1 MWGVRRNR
9 IALVG
14 AMSAAVAAGAWIFLD
29 KNEPAPPLAHDV
41 EAAAAKPITKDK
53 RRVTDEVR
61 DELLRRAQVWKP
73 PTVPAARAS
82 FNDINLDELSCK
94 FKLGDLGGTS
104 PKFDCTLESG
114 EEVRI
119 KYGNGPEVPAEAA
132 ATRLLRTLG
141 FGADHIAIVRK
152 LRCYGCPDEPFS
164 TVKAVELTRTTPLL
178 ERVVDYTEYEEFEWV
193 GLERKFEGRPIETER
208 LEGWS
213 FFELDKVDA
222 KAGGAPRAHV
232 DALRLIAVL
241 LAHWD
246 NKSENQ
252 RMVCLSA
259 WSDNGTCA
267 QPFLL
272 LQDVGATFG
281 PSKMDLT
288 AWEQAPMWEDR
299 ARCVVS
305 MQTLPFDG
313 ATFGRATITEAGR
326 KFLDERLK
334 QLSDEQV
341 TALFES
347 ARFHEKRGVFNAP
360 HQLADWVR
368 VFRAR
373 ARAISEG
380 PACPEA

>member
-1 MWGVRRNR
+1 M
-9 IALVG
+9 
-14 AMSAAVAAGAWIFLD
+14 
-29 KNEPAPPLAHDV
+29 
-41 EAAAAKPITKDK
+41 
-53 RRVTDEVR
+53 
-61 DELLRRAQVWKP
+61 
-73 PTVPAARAS
+73 
-82 FNDINLDELSCK
+82 
-94 FKLGDLGGTS
+94 
-104 PKFDCTLESG
+104 
-114 EEVRI
+114 
-119 KYGNGPEVPAEAA
+119 
-132 ATRLLRTLG
+132 LRTLG

-222 KAGGAPRAHV
+222 RAGGAPRAHV

-252 RMVCLSA
+252 RIVCLSA

-281 PSKMDLT
+281 PSKMDL
-288 AWEQAPMWEDR
+288 DR
-299 ARCVVS
+299 LG
-305 MQTLPFDG
+305 TG
-313 ATFGRATITEAGR
+313 AHVGRPR
-326 KFLDERLK
+326 SLRRLD
-334 QLSDEQV
+334 
-341 TALFES
+341 
-347 ARFHEKRGVFNAP
+347 
-360 HQLADWVR
+360 AD
-368 VFRAR
+368 A
-373 ARAISEG
+373 SL
-380 PACPEA
+380 